1 MVEYNTHF
9 SCPPPEM
16 GGGGQNKCLVARL
29 SVDNDQLIVWFIGVV
44 LSANMIFLNSNKDNI
59 VRILSVYPAPDHT
72 VLKSILDYLKASN
85 GSSSVH
91 SIFR

>member
-16 GGGGQNKCLVARL
+16 GGGQNKCLVARL

-44 LSANMIFLNSNKDNI
+44 LSANMIFLNSNKENI

-72 VLKSILDYLKASN
+72 VLKSIVDYLKASN